1 MAIRKSTD
9 IANETDS
16 RYNKVKDAKSISKIT
31 KRFDADTHNPYPGDE
46 ALQYLAKKIDD
57 VIDETNKGTTASGS
71 YAGDI
76 KILKA
81 ASGSFSTRVT
91 LNDAKTPLVVGTQA
105 GNAKAGNTTTI
116 SSAQAVSIAAGAT
129 IQNKTSGTLTF
140 GLDGNNLII
149 TSLVGRTS
157 RTYTINPN

>member
-1 MAIRKSTD
+1 M
-9 IANETDS
+9 
-16 RYNKVKDAKSISKIT
+16 
-31 KRFDADTHNPYPGDE
+31 
-46 ALQYLAKKIDD
+46 
-57 VIDETNKGTTASGS
+57 
-71 YAGDI
+71 
-76 KILKA
+76 
-81 ASGSFSTRVT
+81 
-91 LNDAKTPLVVGTQA
+91 VVGTQA